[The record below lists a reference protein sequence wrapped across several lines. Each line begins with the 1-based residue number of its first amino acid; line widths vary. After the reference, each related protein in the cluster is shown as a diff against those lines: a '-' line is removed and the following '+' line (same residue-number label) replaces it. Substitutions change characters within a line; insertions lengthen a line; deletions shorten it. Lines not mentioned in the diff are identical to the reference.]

1 MLWCFGDSNT
11 EGYNEIFDW
20 VRSYTE
26 WKGCKPFFWPTM
38 LADKLN
44 TPLLNRGIG
53 GADNYT
59 IFDSIIKEIDNI
71 KPDDIIVIGWSTAVR
86 GRAVLN
92 DNFVSLHIGGSLN
105 IPDLSNQS
113 VIELLNNRSSPLYI
127 DEVMG
132 WTRLLKHSFKNNK
145 TIFWSAFPEYR
156 GRGILDPSHWA
167 NRPYSINDETGGV
180 IANGHPS
187 ETGCLLLSDL
197 FYTYLDN
204 KLI

>member
-11 EGYNEIFDW
+11 EGYNESFDW
-20 VRSYTE
+20 VRDYTE
-26 WKGCKPFFWPTM
+26 WKGCKPSFWTSM
-38 LADKLN
+38 LADRLN

-92 DNFVSLHIGGSLN
+92 DKFVSLHIGGSLN
-105 IPDLSNQS
+105 IPDLSNLS
-113 VIELLNNRSSPLYI
+113 VMELLNNRSSSLYM

-132 WTRLLKHSFKNNK
+132 WTRLLKHAFRDNK
-145 TIFWSAFPEYR
+145 IIFWSAFPEYVDR
-156 GRGILDPSHWA
+156 DILDPSYWA
-167 NRPYSINDETGGV
+167 NKPYSINDETES
-180 IANGHPS
+180 ALTDGHPS
-187 ETGCLLLSDL
+187 ESGCLLLSDL
-197 FYTYLDN
+197 FYDN
-204 KLI
+204 LTVKLI